1 MEFHFIKLNVN
12 GTYLTL
18 VDPMSKPRY
27 ICFSEH
33 AEARVC
39 INYVSLFR
47 SKYGIWPCFDMSKR
61 RRKLERDIRVKQR
74 TPEQVMQYLDIETYD
89 LKTIDRLACRTNASF
104 YCVLRFESDYIGNT
118 ESISMSGQ
126 EMDAI
131 VDDIAYRDL
140 LNFSLKIM

>member
-61 RRKLERDIRVKQR
+61 RRKLERDTRVKQR

-89 LKTIDRLACRTNASF
+89 LKTIDRLHVEQMHLSTVYYVSKVIILEILNPSQCLVKRWMQLST
-104 YCVLRFESDYIGNT
+104 
-118 ESISMSGQ
+118 ISRI
-126 EMDAI
+126 EI
-131 VDDIAYRDL
+131 C
-140 LNFSLKIM
+140 